1 MEISDEIAKMVSARA
16 DSNEIEK
23 KALEEG
29 MMKMLEDGVVKA
41 LQGTTSIEE
50 ILRVTKD

>member
-1 MEISDEIAKMVSARA
+1 MKNLFLIIFLMCITIAKTFAQ
-16 DSNEIEK
+16 DD
-23 KALEEG
+23 L
-29 MMKMLEDGVVKA
+29 MKMLEDGIVKA